1 MPFSYRVIL
10 VTMVTHQAAAMARQL
25 SSHGSQRTAKT
36 ILVPVKM
43 TPALRKRFKQA
54 ALDDDM
60 TYAQLIE
67 RLLDEREEKL
77 SKARAKQAHPF
88 HRPASAYPGGG
99 I

>member
-1 MPFSYRVIL
+1 MS
-10 VTMVTHQAAAMARQL
+10 MVTQQAAAAARQL
-25 SSHGSQRTAKT
+25 SSHGSKMRPAT
-36 ILVPVKM
+36 ILVPIKM
-43 TPALRKRFKQA
+43 APDLRQRFRLA
-54 ALDDDM
+54 AVSDDM

-99 I
+99 V

>member
-1 MPFSYRVIL
+1 MVIQQ
-10 VTMVTHQAAAMARQL
+10 TAAAARQL
-25 SSHGSQRTAKT
+25 SSHGSKRTPAS
-36 ILVPVKM
+36 ILVPIKM
-43 TPALRKRFKQA
+43 APDLRQRFRLA
-54 ALDDDM
+54 AVADDM

-99 I
+99 V